1 MTDVRY
7 ELGAIREEIARL
19 SGQVERLL
27 QGGTD
32 TANTLN
38 MLTVQANALNNG
50 QIGAANALN
59 GLEVALHG
67 VTHTLA
73 YLRETA
79 EASSRLAWLERR
91 GAAAMRARL
100 LTGAR
105 DEGPSVVAPAA
116 ADWNAQMAE
125 LRRRAPR
132 NFDAWLHCFE
142 AGRREYEKRLP
153 DSLSTAAHAY
163 AADFGTFIQIHGR
176 GRMLDLGVGPLAKP
190 TYLDGVTD
198 DKLGAIDPLPPYEPH
213 PFAFS
218 LSAAEFLPWP
228 DRSFDTVI
236 SATSIDHVYLLDVTF
251 DEIKRVLTPGGRF
264 LVWTGVFENTR
275 PYEPYSAA
283 MDPLDAY
290 HLFHPGENWFP
301 QLLEQHFRLIER
313 FDIASVGYSNSFLAY
328 EVG

>member
-1 MTDVRY
+1 MTNVSS
-7 ELGAIREEIARL
+7 ELDAVCEEIGRL
-19 SGQVERLL
+19 SSQVEQLL
-27 QGGTD
+27 RNGTD
-32 TANTLN
+32 TAN
-38 MLTVQANALNNG
+38 ALNILTILGNTLSEG
-50 QIGAANALN
+50 QIAAANALN
-59 GLEVALHG
+59 GLDVRLHG
-67 VTHTLA
+67 MTQTLA

-79 EASSRLAWLERR
+79 ECGSRLAWLERR
-91 GAAAMRARL
+91 GAAAVRALL
-100 LTGAR
+100 LTGMR
-105 DEGPSVVAPAA
+105 DEGPSVVAPSPT
-116 ADWNAQMAE
+116 DWDAQMAE

-132 NFDAWLHCFE
+132 NFDAWLRCFE

-190 TYLDGVTD
+190 TYLDGVAN
-198 DKLGAIDPLPPYEPH
+198 DKLGAIDPLSPYEPH

-228 DRSFDTVI
+228 DQSFDTVI
-236 SATSIDHVYLLDVTF
+236 TATSIDHVYLLDVALN
-251 DEIKRVLTPGGRF
+251 EIKRVLTPGGRF
-264 LVWTGVFENTR
+264 LVWTGIFENTR
-275 PYEPYSAA
+275 PYEPYSTA
-283 MDPLDAY
+283 MEPLDAY

-301 QLLEQHFRLIER
+301 QLLKQHFRLIER